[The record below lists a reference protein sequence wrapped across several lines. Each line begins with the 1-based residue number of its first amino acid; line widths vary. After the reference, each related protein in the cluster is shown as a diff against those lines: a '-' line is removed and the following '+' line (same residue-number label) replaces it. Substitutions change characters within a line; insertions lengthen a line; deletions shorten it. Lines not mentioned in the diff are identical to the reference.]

1 MVIMNSR
8 VATRFGAWT
17 FPFLPASSR
26 CIVWQPLR
34 LRRTRPPTRGSNT
47 PQPYGRNCPCN
58 STCTC
63 NPSVKRPFAS
73 SHSSKQKK
81 DGEGGAK
88 GEHLLLKT
96 RLSTQR
102 SGVDT
107 TRTADRCQPGFAP
120 VPKFLRSQITCRLY
134 ESLSDE
140 TVNRSL

>member
-1 MVIMNSR
+1 MDLPL
-8 VATRFGAWT
+8 AE
-17 FPFLPASSR
+17 LPASSR

-88 GEHLLLKT
+88 REHLLLKT
-96 RLSTQR
+96 GFSTHGQVWTPQGRLTVASQALRPFPNFSAVKLRADSTKVFR
-102 SGVDT
+102 M
-107 TRTADRCQPGFAP
+107 
-120 VPKFLRSQITCRLY
+120 RL
-134 ESLSDE
+134 
-140 TVNRSL
+140 